1 LFPIILAVNL
11 ITETLAMK
19 ILQLRGVLF
28 FLLLP
33 ISGILS
39 GQDILYKKDSTLLKV
54 KIVDLSG
61 KTVKYKLAGDSEGT
75 YHLMS
80 TSLLD
85 SLNYS
90 GNKAIAFMNALD
102 NKPLKRMDR
111 NYLSTELFNLFTGK
125 ANLDYERISKTGK
138 TAFVAGFLFNF
149 NTYDDKYW
157 YDSRGIMLYYNFSP
171 HYFFIRTGINF
182 FPFSQSLVR
191 SGVTRVS
198 TGFSLL
204 TGSYRKVDYSI
215 YHENGYESNP
225 ALAASLMWTIEEKI
239 FLGDHFMLTG
249 GLEISVVPLFIFFC
263 PQIGISLGF

>member
-1 LFPIILAVNL
+1 
-11 ITETLAMK
+11 MK
-19 ILQLRGVLF
+19 ILKLRSIL
-28 FLLLP
+28 FLLFLP
-33 ISGILS
+33 IPSITS

-54 KIVDLSG
+54 TIVDLTG
-61 KTVKYKLAGDSEGT
+61 KTIKYKSAGDPAGT
-75 YHLMS
+75 YHLIS

-85 SLNYS
+85 SINYN
-90 GNKAIAFMNALD
+90 GNKAIVFMNALN

-157 YDSRGIMLYYNFSP
+157 YGRGGSMLYYNFSP
-171 HYFFIRTGINF
+171 HYFFIRTGITF
-182 FPFSQSLVR
+182 YPFSHSLAR
-191 SGVTRVS
+191 SGYTRVS

-215 YHENGYESNP
+215 YNENGYGTNP
-225 ALAASLMWTIEEKI
+225 ALAASLMWAIEEKI

-249 GLEISVVPLFIFFC
+249 GLEISVLPLFRFFC